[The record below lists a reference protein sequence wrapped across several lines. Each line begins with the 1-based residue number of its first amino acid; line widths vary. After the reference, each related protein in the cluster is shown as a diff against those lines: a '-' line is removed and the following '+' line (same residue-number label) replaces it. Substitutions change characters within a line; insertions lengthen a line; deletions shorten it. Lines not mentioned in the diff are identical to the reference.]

1 MANDHTLSLKNE
13 KYLARNL
20 SPVCIEMFGDDD
32 HYILLLRFK
41 MKNHRQN
48 KTQIPSQNKM
58 LQQILNRSQ

>member
-32 HYILLLRFK
+32 HYILLFSIWNEKSLTK
-41 MKNHRQN
+41 QN
-48 KTQIPSQNKM
+48 TNPFTEQNEITNEK
-58 LQQILNRSQ
+58 